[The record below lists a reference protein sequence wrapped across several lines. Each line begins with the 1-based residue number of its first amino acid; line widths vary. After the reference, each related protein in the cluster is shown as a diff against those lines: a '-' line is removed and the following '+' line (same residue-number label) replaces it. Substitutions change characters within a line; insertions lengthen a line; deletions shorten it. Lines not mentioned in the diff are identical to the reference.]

1 MEERRD
7 KWSHRYDGRPWGE
20 ACVPRRRAVAKRHGA
35 LITDARWGIVS
46 VVLAPVAGVELLLL
60 AAFSFVIK

>member
-1 MEERRD
+1 M
-7 KWSHRYDGRPWGE
+7 
-20 ACVPRRRAVAKRHGA
+20 PRRRAVAKRHGA